1 MVSVW
6 ITIVWFWTVVIHGWG
21 WWSLKRA
28 LKDSRDIHIRL
39 PQDLYR
45 ALEERASSEGVPVS
59 LLIRRILRS
68 ALGL

>member
-1 MVSVW
+1 M
-6 ITIVWFWTVVIHGWG
+6 
-21 WWSLKRA
+21 KRA